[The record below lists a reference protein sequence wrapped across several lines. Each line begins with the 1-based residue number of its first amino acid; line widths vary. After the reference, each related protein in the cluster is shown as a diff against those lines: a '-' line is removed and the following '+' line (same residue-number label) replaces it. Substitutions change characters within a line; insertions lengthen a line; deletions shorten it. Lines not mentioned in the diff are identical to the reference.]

1 MPATR
6 WWLYYVALKHPTL
19 TLADLVLQIYYSR
32 GVTLFMP
39 TNQGLEWM
47 MAILGLIWYFDILY
61 LQCLEDDND

>member
-1 MPATR
+1 M
-6 WWLYYVALKHPTL
+6 ALKHPTL

-39 TNQGLEWM
+39 TNHGLEWM